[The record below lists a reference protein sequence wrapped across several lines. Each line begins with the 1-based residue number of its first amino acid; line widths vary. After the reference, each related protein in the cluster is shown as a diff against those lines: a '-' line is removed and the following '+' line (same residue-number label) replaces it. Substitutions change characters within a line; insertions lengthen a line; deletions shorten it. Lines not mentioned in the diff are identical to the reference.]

1 MRRVGVKACSA
12 GVPVAH
18 VAQRQLQSPGFTVV
32 DCGVKLASYLGAQ
45 QCDAAFCSFLKWR

>member
-45 QCDAAFCSFLKWR
+45 QCDAAF